1 MATLGERIE
10 ALANDPERTKA
21 FLASLDADAALFPGH
36 SCGCIYHALIAAN
49 IDLPEGTKVRVLI
62 DEIIVYLPDGT
73 KDRAHFYPGDF
84 AYDIQ
89 ERWIYSCGSQ
99 TATRPDGQLDSLL
112 LPQQAI
118 KAVDAWLGEN
128 PRPA

>member
-49 IDLPEGTKVRVLI
+49 IDLPEGTKVRVLM
-62 DEIIVYLPDGT
+62 DEIIVYLPDGDR
-73 KDRAHFYPGDF
+73 DRAHFYPGEF
-84 AYDIQ
+84 AWDVQ
-89 ERWIYSCGSQ
+89 EQWMYACGKQ
-99 TATRPDGQLDSLL
+99 RATRPDGHTDGFIT
-112 LPQQAI
+112 PARAI
-118 KAVDAWLGEN
+118 KVVDAWLREN